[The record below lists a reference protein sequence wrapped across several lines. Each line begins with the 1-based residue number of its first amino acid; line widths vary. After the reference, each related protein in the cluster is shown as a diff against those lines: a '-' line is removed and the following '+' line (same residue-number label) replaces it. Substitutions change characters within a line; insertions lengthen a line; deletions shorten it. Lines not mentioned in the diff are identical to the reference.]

1 MNKNF
6 YQRAMQSLQA
16 QNQGRYSHLGGN
28 GNGGMGSG
36 SLTGPE
42 RVFGLR
48 ATSTTNAAAD
58 AVLFGYA
65 RHGVE
70 ASAGS
75 TTGVAITGVG
85 NIAHGEMKTLTGF
98 NPYELLEL
106 RLRANAAATIMSS
119 ITVSYREAGG
129 SKLVEY
135 EIYPILSQSSNTQDG
150 TRAEVDVSGIPLDA
164 STRFVASIAA
174 NGWVD
179 FLFVARQ
186 RIKVS
191 DVFVGKNPVSQNNS
205 AIVSGP
211 AQRLIVENKGG
222 LVR

>member
-16 QNQGRYSHLGGN
+16 QNQNRYSHLGGN

-48 ATSTTNAAAD
+48 ATSTTNAASD
-58 AVLFGYA
+58 AILFGYA

-75 TTGVAITGVG
+75 GSGIAITGVG
-85 NIAHGEMKTLTGF
+85 NIAHGEMKTLTAF

-106 RLRANAAATIMSS
+106 RLRANAEATIMAS

-135 EIYPILSQSSNTQDG
+135 EIYPILSQTSGTDLA

-179 FLFVARQ
+179 FLFISRQ

-191 DVFVGKNPVSQNNS
+191 DVFEGKSPVSRNDS
-205 AIVSGP
+205 AVVSGP
-211 AQRLIVENKGG
+211 VQRLVVENKG